1 MAVNCCLIGLG
12 QIGMGYDFDDEHTI
26 YTHSKAID
34 EHNQFKMIAAVDI
47 NPIKRQLFEDK
58 YCVPAFESIN
68 KVCIPDLVDLA
79 VIATPT
85 QYHLQTIAEACNKLT
100 PRFML
105 CEKPVGYSYSS
116 AKELIGKMSSTNM
129 FVNYIRKCDPS
140 FVEVKAI
147 LDANHSSF
155 RIKLVLLYKS
165 MYNNASH
172 FLDLFNGWFGNVVSS
187 LRLNLSQS
195 PDISDDFS
203 ADFLVEYESADVV
216 FQAGSEIAYSHYD
229 LRIYFSNGL
238 IEYSFGGRKISF
250 YSSSDTRVNKDLGSM
265 PPIEISSYFD
275 KYQLHV
281 YSSLYDAI
289 TGKSSSITTIDEALN
304 TLQVLDH
311 ISKS

>member
-1 MAVNCCLIGLG
+1 
-12 QIGMGYDFDDEHTI
+12 
-26 YTHSKAID
+26 
-34 EHNQFKMIAAVDI
+34 
-47 NPIKRQLFEDK
+47 
-58 YCVPAFESIN
+58 
-68 KVCIPDLVDLA
+68 
-79 VIATPT
+79 
-85 QYHLQTIAEACNKLT
+85 
-100 PRFML
+100 
-105 CEKPVGYSYSS
+105 
-116 AKELIGKMSSTNM
+116 
-129 FVNYIRKCDPS
+129 
-140 FVEVKAI
+140 
-147 LDANHSSF
+147 
-155 RIKLVLLYKS
+155 

-275 KYQLHV
+275 KYQYMYTQAFMML
-281 YSSLYDAI
+281 SLV
-289 TGKSSSITTIDEALN
+289 SLVQSPL
-304 TLQVLDH
+304 LMRH
-311 ISKS
+311 